1 MTVYQTA
8 KEITAM
14 YDLIIRN
21 AHIVDGTGAPAFN
34 GDLAITNG
42 RIAALGAVNGTARRE
57 IDAEGK
63 LLTPGWVDVHSHM
76 DGQATWDPLCSPA
89 ANHGITTLIM
99 GNCGVGFAPCEPSDT
114 AHDRLIAVMEDVEDI
129 PGSALHEGI
138 SWDWESFPEYLDA
151 VEAFPRAIDVGAQ
164 VPHCA
169 VRTYVMG
176 DRGTHNEKATSEDIE
191 KMASIVKEGVSAG
204 AIGFTTSRTEL
215 HTTREEQAMPG
226 TYADENELLGIGKAI
241 GDLGGEAIFGLV
253 SDFTNWQEEMDWM
266 KRLSIDNNCQINFVL
281 FFREES
287 DWPRVQAQLEFCRK
301 AAVEG
306 AQLIPHIGARPVNL
320 LLSWD
325 GTIHPFS
332 FHANYAPLSILSHEE
347 RLNELRKTQVR
358 AAILAEE
365 LPLMGDDFMDTIIG
379 GYDKLYELG
388 TPPNYEP
395 GPQDSIA
402 AKAREAGISPQQYC
416 YDLMMERNGKNVVYF
431 PCFGYGTNDLSRQVE
446 LLEDEATVIS
456 LADTGA
462 HCGVLCDAS
471 VPTQMLSFYVRDR
484 ERGHRL
490 GLEQAVKMQTMD
502 TARCVG
508 LNDRGTLQVGM
519 KADLNLIDFEQ
530 LQLEAPEIIFD
541 LPAGG
546 RRMFQG
552 ATGYLATIVNGEVIM
567 ENGRYTGAVPGKL
580 IRGAQAAPAV

>member
-1 MTVYQTA
+1 
-8 KEITAM
+8 M

-21 AHIVDGTGAPAFN
+21 AQIVDGTGAPAFN
-34 GDLAITNG
+34 GDLAVTQG
-42 RIAALGAVNGTARRE
+42 RIAALGKVEGEARQE
-57 IDAEGK
+57 IDAGGK

-99 GNCGVGFAPCEPSDT
+99 GNCGVGFAPCEPTDS

-129 PGSALHEGI
+129 PGSALHEGV

-176 DRGTHNEKATSEDIE
+176 DRGTHNEKATARDIE
-191 KMASIVKEGVSAG
+191 QMADIVKDGIRAG
-204 AIGFTTSRTEL
+204 ALGFTTSRTEL
-215 HTTREEQAMPG
+215 HTTREDEAMPG
-226 TYADENELLGIGKAI
+226 TYADEDELLGIGTAI
-241 GDLGGEAIFGLV
+241 GETGGNAIYGVV
-253 SDFTNWQEEMDWM
+253 SDWNNWEQEMAWM
-266 KRLSIDNNCQINFVL
+266 KRLSIDNSCQINFIL

-287 DWPRVQAQLEFCRK
+287 DWPRVKAQLDFCRE
-301 AAVEG
+301 AAREG
-306 AQLIPHIGARPVNL
+306 AQLIPHVGARPVNI

-325 GTIHPFS
+325 GTINPFS
-332 FHANYAPLSILSHEE
+332 FHANYAALSVMSHEE
-347 RLNELRKTQVR
+347 RLAELRKPEVR
-358 AAILAEE
+358 EAILAED

-388 TPPNYEP
+388 SPPNYEP
-395 GPQDSIA
+395 GPEDSIA
-402 AKAREAGISPQQYC
+402 AKAAAEGVSPQQYC
-416 YDLMMERNGKNVVYF
+416 YDLMMKRDGKNVVYF
-431 PCFGYGTNDLSRQVE
+431 PCFGYGANDLSRQVE
-446 LLEDEATVIS
+446 LMEDESTVLS

-471 VPTQMLSFYVRDR
+471 VPTQMLSYYVRDR
-484 ERGHRL
+484 ERGHRFS
-490 GLEQAVKMQTMD
+490 LEQAVKMQTMD

-508 LNDRGTLQVGM
+508 LNDRGTLEVGM

-530 LQLEAPEIIFD
+530 LQLQAPEIIFD

-552 ATGYLATIVNGEVIM
+552 AEGYLATIVNGEVIM
-567 ENGRYTGAVPGKL
+567 RNGEYTGAVPGKL
-580 IRGAQAAPAV
+580 IRGSQPAPKAA